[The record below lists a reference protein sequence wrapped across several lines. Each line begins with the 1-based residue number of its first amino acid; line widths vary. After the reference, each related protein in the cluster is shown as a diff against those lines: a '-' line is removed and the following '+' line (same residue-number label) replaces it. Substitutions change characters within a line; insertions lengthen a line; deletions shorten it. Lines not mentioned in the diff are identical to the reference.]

1 MDRLMN
7 FFRKLFF
14 GKFTGRVTVNVANG
28 KVTHVETTTRKV
40 LEFKELPLNDNAA

>member
-1 MDRLMN
+1 MERLVI

-14 GKFTGRVTVNVANG
+14 GKFTGRVTVNVVNG

-40 LEFKELPLNDNAA
+40 LEFKELPDKASAA